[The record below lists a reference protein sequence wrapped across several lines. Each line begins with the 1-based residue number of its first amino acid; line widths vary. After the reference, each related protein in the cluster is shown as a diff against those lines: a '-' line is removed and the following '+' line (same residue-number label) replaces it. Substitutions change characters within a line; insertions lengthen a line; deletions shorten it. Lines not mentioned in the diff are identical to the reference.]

1 MQNPCSLAHA
11 ARVECA
17 DLSLLPLSEEVQV
30 DADDRALVVDSWQ
43 DRNVI
48 AGNAH
53 VDGLLQSPR
62 LGRITDGFV
71 GPLDYL
77 NPRFARQ
84 LDLLHVQTLHPERC
98 ARTLAGWLEQV
109 RGPFPTHPPVSAP
122 RALRPARSRSGG
134 LKCGVQVKEGRWLA
148 RGKSAAFDT
157 LLYHCP
163 APFLASP
170 TTTWFLEPTCRAD
183 DLTRTERAMPMD
195 L

>member
-1 MQNPCSLAHA
+1 MHT
-11 ARVECA
+11 ARLECA

-30 DADDRALVVDSWQ
+30 DADDRAFVVDSWQ

-77 NPRFARQ
+77 DPRLARQ
-84 LDLLHVQTLHPERC
+84 LDLLHVQTLHPERY
-98 ARTLAGWLEQV
+98 ARTLAGWFEQV

-122 RALRPARSRSGG
+122 RALRPARSRSGASEDSVWWG
-134 LKCGVQVKEGRWLA
+134 GGRSLVGRA
-148 RGKSAAFDT
+148 GKF
-157 LLYHCP
+157 LYHCL

-170 TTTWFLEPTCRAD
+170 TSTWFFVAPLAGPTIWRAQSG
-183 DLTRTERAMPMD
+183 RCQ
-195 L
+195 

>member
-1 MQNPCSLAHA
+1 MHT
-11 ARVECA
+11 ARLECA

-30 DADDRALVVDSWQ
+30 DADDRAFVVDSWQ

-77 NPRFARQ
+77 DPRLARQ
-84 LDLLHVQTLHPERC
+84 LDLLHVQTLHPERY
-98 ARTLAGWLEQV
+98 ARTLAGWFEQV

-122 RALRPARSRSGG
+122 RALRPARSRSGASEDSVWWG
-134 LKCGVQVKEGRWLA
+134 GGKVVGWP
-148 RGKSAAFDT
+148 RGKIFVPLFSSIFGFT
-157 LLYHCP
+157 NVNLVFCR
-163 APFLASP
+163 
-170 TTTWFLEPTCRAD
+170 PTCRAD
-183 DLTRTERAMPMD
+183 DLARTERAMPID
-195 L
+195 I